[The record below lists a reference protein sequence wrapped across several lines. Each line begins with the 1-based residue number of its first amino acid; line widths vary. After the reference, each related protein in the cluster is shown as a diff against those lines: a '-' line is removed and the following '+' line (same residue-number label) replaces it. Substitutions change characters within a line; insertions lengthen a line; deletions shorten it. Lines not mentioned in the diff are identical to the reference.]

1 MKILFALG
9 WMLLVSVC
17 LSLLLLPACVV
28 LALLQPDSV
37 LSGIGLALM
46 IPPALLAGFFLLLG
60 LTWIYCRALPPT
72 PQGKFNLFEDRGA
85 VLWALNNAL
94 PTLLLKLFQSTLF
107 LSEHLRYCLLRACN
121 ADMRFSS
128 WIPTNASI
136 ADLRN
141 LHLGENVVI
150 GEHCTLGPAFQP
162 RPYRLVVSDIHIGDN
177 SLVGAHSMV
186 AAGVHIGANVL
197 IQAQVMIASG
207 SRLGNNVKIGV
218 GTRIDTYCHIGEG
231 AVVGKWVTLLS
242 RAHIPEGAQVP
253 DGAMVRGKWID
264 PKQEAETT
272 NE

>member
-107 LSEHLRYCLLRACN
+107 LSEHLRFCLLRACN
-121 ADMRFSS
+121 ADVRFTS
-128 WIPTNASI
+128 WIPSNASI

-177 SLVGAHSMV
+177 SLVGAHSVV

-218 GTRIDTYCHIGEG
+218 GTRIDTYCHIGDG

-242 RAHIPEGAQVP
+242 RAQIPDGARVP
-253 DGAMVRGKWID
+253 DGVTVRGLWKGEQD
-264 PKQEAETT
+264 A
-272 NE
+272 N